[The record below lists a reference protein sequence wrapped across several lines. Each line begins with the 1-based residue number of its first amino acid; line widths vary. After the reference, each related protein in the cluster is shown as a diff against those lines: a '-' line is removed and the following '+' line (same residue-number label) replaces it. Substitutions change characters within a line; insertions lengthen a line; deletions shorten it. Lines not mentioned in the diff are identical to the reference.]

1 MRGYGRS
8 ARMRFVSG
16 RYVVLALMLGA
27 CTVAGPPPSAPPP
40 DLGPSDPILELRP
53 ISAGAEA
60 RAAQLFARAE
70 EAFRAGRLVEA
81 REFTAEIVS
90 EYPAAAVSARAL
102 LLNARAAGDAG
113 DATAADT
120 ASQRYLELLPADD
133 PRIASVR
140 LLQAEAF
147 TDDAAVRVDRLMRIP
162 AGAPASDLA
171 RAMVLARGAADMLE
185 PEELEA
191 ARANTPSDAALSWV
205 LDVRAGVAAL
215 EAGDERT
222 ASQLAQLA
230 LDSGAT
236 GLDQA
241 LARGLLRGQLPEGRE
256 RMTTLTIATVLPIG
270 GPPALA
276 DYAALVAEGIE
287 VAAAEVLGDRFDVT
301 ITARDDK
308 ADPTRT
314 ASLVAELEEESVWGV
329 IGFLEDAALEAA
341 GQARDRG
348 LPLVSPPARSAS
360 RGGEGVYSLEGPDR
374 QAAAS
379 VAQYAADQ
387 GYLRVSIVH
396 SQAPESVEEADAFEL
411 AMQSLDIPVVGRF
424 AYAVGATFFEEQ
436 IIGARNALRRD
447 EIAALRLSEDDTLHA
462 ELLEPVALFLPIP
475 SEDVEFVAPQVSHYA
490 LDTLAIDILGT
501 SAWTDP
507 RVLEELDSRHTTG
520 VVATAAV
527 GLELGSPGSL
537 AFQDAYER
545 HFQRSLVSPVPA
557 LGHDAALLLL
567 EALRGRPR
575 SSAQV
580 REAFEAL
587 RDVEGATG
595 IFSVVG
601 GRVVRLTELV
611 YIDNGTL
618 VPIG

>member
-1 MRGYGRS
+1 
-8 ARMRFVSG
+8 
-16 RYVVLALMLGA
+16 
-27 CTVAGPPPSAPPP
+27 
-40 DLGPSDPILELRP
+40 
-53 ISAGAEA
+53 
-60 RAAQLFARAE
+60 
-70 EAFRAGRLVEA
+70 
-81 REFTAEIVS
+81 
-90 EYPAAAVSARAL
+90 
-102 LLNARAAGDAG
+102 
-113 DATAADT
+113 
-120 ASQRYLELLPADD
+120 
-133 PRIASVR
+133 
-140 LLQAEAF
+140 
-147 TDDAAVRVDRLMRIP
+147 
-162 AGAPASDLA
+162 
-171 RAMVLARGAADMLE
+171 MLE

-348 LPLVSPPARSAS
+348 LPLVSPTARSAS

>member
-1 MRGYGRS
+1 MTGYGCSSRTRS
-8 ARMRFVSG
+8 VSG
-16 RYVVLALMLGA
+16 RYVVVALLLGA
-27 CTVAGPPPSAPPP
+27 CTVAGPAPSVPPP
-40 DLGPSDPILELRP
+40 DLGPPDPILELRP

-60 RAAQLFARAE
+60 QAAQLFARAE

-81 REFTAEIVS
+81 RRLTAEIVNEFPS
-90 EYPAAAVSARAL
+90 APVSGRAL
-102 LLNARAAGDAG
+102 LLNARAARAAG

-120 ASQRYLELLPADD
+120 ASQRYLELLPTGD

-147 TDDAAVRVDRLMRIP
+147 TDDPAVRLDRLMRIP
-162 AGAPASDLA
+162 VGAPPGDLV
-171 RAMVLARGAADMLE
+171 RAALLARGAADLLD
-185 PEELEA
+185 PEQLEA
-191 ARANTPSDAALSWV
+191 ARSNAPSDAALTWV
-205 LDVRAGVAAL
+205 LDVRAATAAL
-215 EAGDERT
+215 EAGDELT
-222 ASQLAQLA
+222 ASQLAQRA

-241 LARGLLRGQLPEGRE
+241 LAQGLLRGELPGGRV
-256 RMTTLTIATVLPIG
+256 RFTALTIATVLPMG

-276 DYAALVAEGIE
+276 DYAALVAEGVE

-301 ITARDDK
+301 ILARDDEG
-308 ADPTRT
+308 DPART
-314 ASLVAELEEESVWGV
+314 ARLVAELEDGSVWGA
-329 IGFLEDAALEAA
+329 IGFLEDASLEAA
-341 GQARDRG
+341 GRVRRRG
-348 LPLVSPPARSAS
+348 LPLVSPTARSAS
-360 RGGEGVYSLEGPDR
+360 RGGPGVYSLEGPDR

-379 VAQYAADQ
+379 LAQYAADQ

-411 AMQSLDIPVVGRF
+411 AMESLGIPVVGRY
-424 AYAVGATFFEEQ
+424 AYAVGATFFADQ
-436 IIGARNALRRD
+436 IIAARNALRRD
-447 EIAALRLSEDDTLHA
+447 EIAALQLTEDDTLHA

-475 SEDVEFVAPQVSHYA
+475 SEDVEFVAPQVTHYA

-507 RVLEELDSRHTTG
+507 RVLEELDARHTTG

-527 GLELGSPGSL
+527 GLELGSPGRM

-575 SSAQV
+575 TSAQV
-580 REAFEAL
+580 RDAFEAL
-587 RDVEGATG
+587 RDIEGATG
-595 IFSVVG
+595 IFSVVD
-601 GRVVRLTELV
+601 GRVVRRTELV